1 MEIQKTA
8 IQIEKMRVWK
18 KAGISGIFLRFWQFL
33 GESIHSETVLE
44 KVYVVQ
50 QIHQQVGQADGQRWT

>member
-1 MEIQKTA
+1 MGKSWNF
-8 IQIEKMRVWK
+8 RL
-18 KAGISGIFLRFWQFL
+18 FLRFWQFL